1 MIKVILTK
9 KDDNVNKVIINGH
22 AGYDDFGK
30 DIVCAAVSSTVI
42 TTINILLSLDNQ
54 SISYNDSRGLIIEV
68 LKNDMT
74 TKKIINVLISNLYEL
89 EKAYPKNIQIKEENN
104 EQINIQLF
112 AHKKGQSSTS
122 NGRDS
127 AGRRLGAKASDGEYV
142 TAGSIIYRQRGT
154 KIHPGTNVG
163 RGTDDTLFAKI
174 SGYVKYSHLGK
185 DRKQVSVY
193 ETK

>member
-54 SISYNDSRGLIIEV
+54 SISYNDSRGLTIEV

-104 EQINIQLF
+104 E
-112 AHKKGQSSTS
+112 
-122 NGRDS
+122 
-127 AGRRLGAKASDGEYV
+127 
-142 TAGSIIYRQRGT
+142 
-154 KIHPGTNVG
+154 
-163 RGTDDTLFAKI
+163 
-174 SGYVKYSHLGK
+174 
-185 DRKQVSVY
+185 
-193 ETK
+193 

>member
-68 LKNDMT
+68 LKNDMA
-74 TKKIINVLISNLYEL
+74 TKKIINVLISNLNEL

-104 EQINIQLF
+104 E
-112 AHKKGQSSTS
+112 
-122 NGRDS
+122 
-127 AGRRLGAKASDGEYV
+127 
-142 TAGSIIYRQRGT
+142 
-154 KIHPGTNVG
+154 
-163 RGTDDTLFAKI
+163 
-174 SGYVKYSHLGK
+174 
-185 DRKQVSVY
+185 
-193 ETK
+193 